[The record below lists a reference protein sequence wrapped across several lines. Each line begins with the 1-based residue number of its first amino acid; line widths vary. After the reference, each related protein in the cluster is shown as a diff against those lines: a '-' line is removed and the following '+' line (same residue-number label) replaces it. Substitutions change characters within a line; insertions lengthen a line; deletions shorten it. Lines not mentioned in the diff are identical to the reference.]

1 MTQPKHEIPV
11 AVDKERAYL
20 AAYAEI
26 CKSYHAIDDFRMK
39 LLGLLP
45 LASIVA
51 VAFLD
56 TSKILATAPHD
67 RSSELISFAAIFAAM
82 LTLAL
87 FGYEVRGIQRSHN
100 LITEGKH
107 LEQLLGVRHGQFH
120 VCEEEHASSPLRALN
135 AKLMAC
141 VIYSLVFLRLVVHRH
156 EVRHGLGGGN
166 LCSIRQRGRVGFR
179 RAHVLSCSQA
189 HAALT
194 QEPFDLPFPLQ
205 WSTPHVATV
214 LDKALKRQVT
224 VDGADYTVAVDPEGI
239 R

>member
-1 MTQPKHEIPV
+1 MTQPKHEVPV
-11 AVDKERAYL
+11 PVDKERAYL
-20 AAYAEI
+20 AAYSEI

-107 LEQLLGVRHGQFH
+107 LEQLLGVSHGQFH

-141 VIYSLVFLRLVVHRH
+141 VIYSLVFSGWLFIAMRFGMGW
-156 EVRHGLGGGN
+156 EAGT
-166 LCSIRQRGRVGFR
+166 C
-179 RAHVLSCSQA
+179 VLSASVA
-189 HAALT
+189 GLAFAALMY
-194 QEPFDLPFPLQ
+194 FLVRRL
-205 WSTPHVATV
+205 TP
-214 LDKALKRQVT
+214 
-224 VDGADYTVAVDPEGI
+224 P
-239 R
+239 